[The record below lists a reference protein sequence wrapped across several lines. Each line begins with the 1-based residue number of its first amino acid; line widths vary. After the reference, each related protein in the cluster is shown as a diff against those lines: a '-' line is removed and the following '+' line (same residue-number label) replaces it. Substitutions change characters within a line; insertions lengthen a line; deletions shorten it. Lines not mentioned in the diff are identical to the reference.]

1 MTEEDRIEE
10 LLREALPITA
20 AASPP
25 RDLWPEIV
33 ARGHRPTRWSWLDL
47 GIAAAVGLALLL
59 RPAWLWLVVYHL

>member
-1 MTEEDRIEE
+1 MTEEERIEE
-10 LLREALPITA
+10 LLREALPVTA
-20 AASPP
+20 ASDPP

-33 ARGHRPTRWSWLDL
+33 KRSRTSVDWTWLDL